1 MKKTFAFIQYFFYL
15 GFNWGWS
22 IAVYIIRHEIKGEK
36 KYGIDTTGADELG
49 KMKAAGI
56 DISHA
61 TVYMPITYFQLDEI
75 FKMLPIHPRNHFLD
89 IGCGKGRA
97 LCVAA
102 YNGFNKVTGI
112 DFSKEFCEKTKENL
126 HITNEFYPQLN
137 YSVIHEDAAKSIIP
151 ADVDCIFLFNPFD
164 ITVMNKVVKNIHN
177 SIQKNPRDLTIV
189 YANPLYKQL
198 FLEQNFTETHYSKR
212 LNYLELSILN
222 YRPLKGAGS
231 N

>member
-15 GFNWGWS
+15 GFNWGWR
-22 IAVYIIRHEIKGEK
+22 IAAYVIRHEIKGES
-36 KYGIDTTGADELG
+36 KYGIDTTGADELR
-49 KMKAAGI
+49 KTKAGGI

-61 TVYMPITYFQLDEI
+61 TVYMPITYFQLDEV
-75 FKMLPIHPRNHFLD
+75 FETLPAHSRDHFMD

-97 LCVAA
+97 LCIAA

-112 DFSKEFCEKTKENL
+112 DFSKEFCDRANKNL
-126 HITNEFYPQLN
+126 RITGKFFPPLK
-137 YSVIHEDAAKSIIP
+137 YSVVNEDAATSIIP

-164 ITVMNKVVKNIHN
+164 IIIMKKVVKNIMT
-177 SIQKNPRDLTIV
+177 SIQNKPRNINIV

-198 FLEQNFTETHYSKR
+198 FLEQNFIETHYSKR

-222 YRPLKGAGS
+222 YRP
-231 N
+231 

>member
-1 MKKTFAFIQYFFYL
+1 MFIQYFFYL
-15 GFNWGWS
+15 GFNWGWR
-22 IAVYIIRHEIKGEK
+22 IAVYIIGHEIAGEK

-49 KMKAAGI
+49 KMKTAGI

-75 FKMLPIHPRNHFLD
+75 FETLPAHPRNHFMD
-89 IGCGKGRA
+89 IGCGKGRP

-112 DFSKEFCEKTKENL
+112 DFSKEFCDKAIDNL
-126 HITNEFYPQLN
+126 RITINFYPQLQ
-137 YSVIHEDAAKSIIP
+137 YSVVNVDASKSMIP
-151 ADVDCIFLFNPFD
+151 DDVDCIFLFNPFD
-164 ITVMNKVVKNIHN
+164 INIMKKAVKNIMI
-177 SIQKNPRDLTIV
+177 SIEKKPRNLAIV

-198 FLEQNFTETHYSKR
+198 FLEQNFIETHYSKR

-222 YRPLKGAGS
+222 YRP
-231 N
+231 